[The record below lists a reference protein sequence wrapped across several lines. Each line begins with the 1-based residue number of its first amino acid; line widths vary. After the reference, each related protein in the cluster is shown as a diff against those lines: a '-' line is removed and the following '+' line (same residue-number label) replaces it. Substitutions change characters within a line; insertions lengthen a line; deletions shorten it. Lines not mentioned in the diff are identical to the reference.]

1 MGLRTTRSLF
11 GKFKSWFQTIV
22 VHHSLVSSSNKLD
35 MVIDRACLVHY
46 RVGTT
51 SLDSQ
56 FPTATFFNC
65 RGVQPHSISHTE
77 GLLMFLIVSCQ
88 FVSLVGLLQVTT
100 SSRIGL
106 VEVLMCLFHK
116 NSGIF
121 TTLPSSILV
130 LMDVV
135 PT

>member
-1 MGLRTTRSLF
+1 M
-11 GKFKSWFQTIV
+11 
-22 VHHSLVSSSNKLD
+22 
-35 MVIDRACLVHY
+35 
-46 RVGTT
+46 
-51 SLDSQ
+51 DSQ

-65 RGVQPHSISHTE
+65 RGVQPHSIPHTE
-77 GLLMFLIVSCQ
+77 CLPMFLLVSCQ

-100 SSRIGL
+100 SSGIGL
-106 VEVLMCLFHK
+106 IEVLMCLFHK